1 MALSFNVYSLHSDS
15 GSARF
20 TNRFNH
26 RIVVQLLSY
35 TLEKN
40 EPQIVTEATE
50 ISIVSDN
57 YRVPKKEVF
66 IGGYDKELEI
76 IFKQIKNTLKSYTG
90 FLIYGPSGCGKSL
103 LAQAVIS
110 KLEGYKLVQIN
121 GSEVYR

>member
-1 MALSFNVYSLHSDS
+1 MPLS
-15 GSARF
+15 
-20 TNRFNH
+20 T
-26 RIVVQLLSY
+26 
-35 TLEKN
+35 
-40 EPQIVTEATE
+40 
-50 ISIVSDN
+50 
-57 YRVPKKEVF
+57 KKEVF